1 MLALPTGNAAE
12 LPTNTV
18 SLDEGTCG
26 RNLQGGADKTAS
38 TTARPTFFLYGDGG
52 LSSYVAAIDGKRIG
66 TFRSANTAVVCIV
79 APGRL
84 KDGGHVLKGTELAPH
99 RGLTVRLRFVV
110 DTVPPSPPSRPS
122 LAADTDSDVQG
133 DGITTVQ
140 AITFSGTAAPGQ
152 FIQLRLDG
160 VAGVGGALVDASGR
174 WSATTVPL
182 TPGTH
187 SLTAVAIDRAG
198 NRSTPSAAAAV
209 TIAPPVA

>member
-12 LPTNTV
+12 LPTNTI

-38 TTARPTFFLYGDGG
+38 TSSRPTFFLYGDGG

-66 TFRSANTAVVCIV
+66 TFRSANTAVVCIA
-79 APGRL
+79 APKRL
-84 KDGGHVLKGTELAPH
+84 KDGGHVVTGTELAPH
-99 RGLTVRLRFVV
+99 RGITVRLKFVV
-110 DTVPPSPPSRPS
+110 DTAPPKAPSRPA
-122 LAADTDSDVQG
+122 LAPDSDSDVPG
-133 DGITTVQ
+133 DGITTVP

-160 VAGVGGALVDASGR
+160 VTGVGGALVDATGR

-187 SLTAVAIDRAG
+187 VLTAVAIDRAG
-198 NRSTPSAAAAV
+198 NRSAPSAAATV
-209 TIAPPVA
+209 TIQPAVA